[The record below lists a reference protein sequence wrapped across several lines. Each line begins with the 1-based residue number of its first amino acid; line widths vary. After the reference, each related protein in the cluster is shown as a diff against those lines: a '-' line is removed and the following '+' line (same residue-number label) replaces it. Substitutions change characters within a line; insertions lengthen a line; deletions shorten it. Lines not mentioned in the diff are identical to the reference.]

1 MTIIRPTASRLRAP
15 ALLWA
20 GLLLLPL
27 AGCFQAFEEYRQ
39 LAMPSRPPGASPAPL
54 EAAEVFPL
62 VRGSRLDYAAR
73 FGLGADGPF
82 TGEAIVSV
90 VDAWTLGGRES
101 AAVRVVSRY
110 FGRERVEPYVFVREA
125 GMIGLFEKHPPDL
138 ITWFMPTALPADA
151 RWDVKTGEG
160 TGQAY
165 VEAIEPEVKV
175 PAGAFKDVRRVRYAN
190 PGAKTD
196 ITLWMAPKVGLV
208 RARVEMVVTVLT
220 LKGTLELARYRIPR
234 D

>member
-1 MTIIRPTASRLRAP
+1 MTTIPTRSRIPHVP
-15 ALLWA
+15 ALWA
-20 GLLLLPL
+20 GILSLLLLP
-27 AGCFQAFEEYRQ
+27 GCFQAFEEYRQ

-54 EAAEVFPL
+54 EAADVFPL

-110 FGRERVEPYVFVREA
+110 FGRERVEPYVFVREG

-151 RWDVKTGEG
+151 RWEVKTGEG
-160 TGQAY
+160 TGQAF
-165 VEAIEPEVKV
+165 VEAVEPEVKV

-190 PGAKTD
+190 PGARTD

-208 RARVEMVVTVLT
+208 RARVDMVVSVLT
-220 LKGTLELARYRIPR
+220 LKGTLELAKYRIPK